1 MGIERLVNVMNDDN
15 LFDSL
20 EEGLDIYIM
29 PLGEKAINESNK
41 IANFLRLNGYS
52 CDICLESKNFG
63 QMFKKAQRRNAKYA
77 LIIGD
82 NELESKNV
90 VIKDLALEKQETV
103 ANDDL
108 LEYLDEKFD
117 VEEHHHE

>member
-1 MGIERLVNVMNDDN
+1 
-15 LFDSL
+15 
-20 EEGLDIYIM
+20 
-29 PLGEKAINESNK
+29 
-41 IANFLRLNGYS
+41 
-52 CDICLESKNFG
+52 
-63 QMFKKAQRRNAKYA
+63 MFKKAQRRNAKYA

-82 NELESKNV
+82 NELESKNIV
-90 VIKDLALEKQETV
+90 VKDLALEKQETV